1 MTRMKTTIRR
11 ALVLGVCGLAITSA
25 HAQEPTAN
33 NTAQNEAEA
42 DDGAVG
48 EIVVTAR
55 RRTEALS
62 DVPVSITAF
71 SFFLVINQPFYGWGI
86 LKEIKCNCTYHHRE
100 HNH

>member
-48 EIVVTAR
+48 EEEKPSRFPSPLGLLIMISIAVWLL
-55 RRTEALS
+55 AL
-62 DVPVSITAF
+62 
-71 SFFLVINQPFYGWGI
+71 G
-86 LKEIKCNCTYHHRE
+86 
-100 HNH
+100 